1 MSTVITDNLT
11 GRTAAGNVTITSEGG
26 AATMQL
32 QQGLAK
38 SWVNY
43 NGATATSAADTTGVR
58 NSLNLTSLVDVT
70 TGHQTINFSN
80 AMSAADYSVQA
91 GEGRTASTNFA
102 FGFTNILNIAS
113 SAFDA
118 QNGTTGGT
126 NVDFVAVQLSVQGD
140 LA

>member
-1 MSTVITDNLT
+1 MAGKIIADQIEHST
-11 GRTAAGNVTITSEGG
+11 AGSLDTSYVV
-26 AATMQL
+26 
-32 QQGLAK
+32 QGSAK

-80 AMSAADYSVQA
+80 AMSAPDYSVQA

-102 FGFTNILNIAS
+102 FGFTNIINIAS

-118 QNGTTGGT
+118 QTGTTGGT
-126 NVDFVAVQLSVQGD
+126 NVDFVVAQLSVQGD